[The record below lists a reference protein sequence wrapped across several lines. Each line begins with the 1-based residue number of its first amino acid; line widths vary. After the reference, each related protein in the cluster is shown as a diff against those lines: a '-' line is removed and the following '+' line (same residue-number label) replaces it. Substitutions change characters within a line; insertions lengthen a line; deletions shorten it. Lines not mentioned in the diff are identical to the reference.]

1 MAQPATTGIHPQVY
15 AHVRTEAV
23 AGDSPIDAA
32 VPFWITACVRLCP
45 PQRRDGTAVSPALAN
60 AVIPAVQA
68 LLADRLRTTATAA
81 APLDRDRIARRAGL
95 DARKAG
101 WLFDYLQ
108 RIMFLRIHRHY
119 ATPGRGRTVDTFTV
133 YTQPPLNY
141 LGPRTHADLERALDE
156 HPTSG
161 RTVAMFLGE
170 PAGQPEGAETGTV
183 TTDQGAESG
192 TFTADQRTESG
203 TLVSTPAGQP
213 EGTETG
219 TFTADQRTESGTLVS
234 TPAGQPEGTGSG
246 TFLQID
252 RSTIEESRSIEPVP
266 GGTAPPPATGHPAD
280 EAAVRELVRRLP
292 WAQWAARRNPAWRLS
307 PLDADAVQAAIR
319 DAMTTAGI
327 TLATAAAIGQAAL
340 GEARA
345 NPVGYVTDAYRT
357 HLPRRLRAL
366 AAEPLSADPL
376 PLPDTATPPA
386 EGPTPTTGP
395 DRSQPATPWCG
406 DCQAPDYRWVEVTN
420 DQQAR
425 CPRCH
430 PGRPPTDRRAPA

>member
-183 TTDQGAESG
+183 TTDQ
-192 TFTADQRTESG
+192 
-203 TLVSTPAGQP
+203 
-213 EGTETG
+213 
-219 TFTADQRTESGTLVS
+219 RTESGTLVS

-266 GGTAPPPATGHPAD
+266 
-280 EAAVRELVRRLP
+280 
-292 WAQWAARRNPAWRLS
+292 
-307 PLDADAVQAAIR
+307 
-319 DAMTTAGI
+319 
-327 TLATAAAIGQAAL
+327 
-340 GEARA
+340 
-345 NPVGYVTDAYRT
+345 
-357 HLPRRLRAL
+357 
-366 AAEPLSADPL
+366 
-376 PLPDTATPPA
+376 
-386 EGPTPTTGP
+386 
-395 DRSQPATPWCG
+395 
-406 DCQAPDYRWVEVTN
+406 
-420 DQQAR
+420 
-425 CPRCH
+425 
-430 PGRPPTDRRAPA
+430 